1 MKTPLQ
7 LHRERIEKYLS
18 EGRTVSG
25 GATPSQWQRRK
36 LTTVNYQP
44 NQKQVIDLRK
54 YETDGVFDRIIVRL
68 TGSVVG
74 SSMGAATGVDD
85 PEGLLQN
92 CTMIVTPAPQ
102 GLVPFN
108 QVSGRTLW
116 YDRAL
121 EDRTLV
127 KAPIIGALSSTTATA
142 SITLDVEW
150 HMIFQRRN
158 VRKGIEYGFDMGR
171 YTGAV
176 LNLTFGDLVNLYTG
190 SVSVWSGT
198 VEIWADVNY
207 NVNPRHLHAV
217 ELFENLYSISASN
230 PAFLIDNLP
239 NGSYYGDLH
248 VLSEVNNAL
257 DNRALGAATQSGI
270 PTGGSFDMSSG
281 SRIWLQLGD
290 TNADYLQRRTR
301 DLYDGSI
308 FNVDDPNL
316 TSPTISRTVRGQFAL
331 TRLGVHQQLL
341 TKAPEALTSQ
351 LLIKVAVTATA
362 TTQLRLFGRKIVPG
376 GVYSAPAASSGAA
389 S

>member
-1 MKTPLQ
+1 M
-7 LHRERIEKYLS
+7 
-18 EGRTVSG
+18 
-25 GATPSQWQRRK
+25 ATPSQWQRRK
-36 LTTVNYQP
+36 LTTVNFQP

-85 PEGLLQN
+85 PEGLLGN

-108 QVSGRTLW
+108 QVSGRSLM

-121 EDRTLV
+121 EDQTLV
-127 KAPIIGALSSTTATA
+127 KAPLITALSATTATA
-142 SITLDVEW
+142 SITLDCEW
-150 HMIFQRRN
+150 HLIFQRRN

-176 LNLTFGDLVNLYTG
+176 LNLTFGDLVNLYAG
-190 SVSVWSGT
+190 SVSNWGGAV

-230 PAFLIDNLP
+230 PSFLIDNLP
-239 NGSYYGDLH
+239 NGSYYGDIQILA
-248 VLSEVNNAL
+248 EVNNAL
-257 DNRALGAATQSGI
+257 DNRALGSTGQAT
-270 PTGGSFDMSSG
+270 PPVAGSFDMSSG

-301 DLYDGSI
+301 ELYDGSM
-308 FNVDDPNL
+308 FNVDDP
-316 TSPTISRTVRGQFAL
+316 TAPAPTVSKSVRGQFVL
-331 TRLGVHQQLL
+331 TRLGKHQQLL

-351 LLIKVAVTATA
+351 ILIKVAVTATA
-362 TTQLRLFGRKIVPG
+362 TTQLRLFGRKVVPG
-376 GVYSAPAASSGAA
+376 GVYSAPAASAAAA